1 MSPSRGPLR
10 AVLVAW
16 LWVLVAWLGVLSL
29 SWSVLA
35 MLLHPVLP
43 AAFGQRLGRAVIAWG
58 YRFYWVC
65 GRASGLMRID
75 ARALDALADQ
85 PGGLIVAANHPCMA
99 DAMLIV
105 ARLPRSVCIMKAG
118 LQRNVFLGAGA
129 RLARYIANDVPHL
142 LVRSAVEELQAGAQL
157 VLFPEGTRTE
167 GDRLQPLRGGI
178 ALIAQ
183 RAQVPVQTVI
193 IETDSPFLAKG
204 WPIWRLPPVPMVYR
218 LRLGQRFAA
227 PAADDPEAP
236 GVLMDA
242 LQSHLEQELAKQPR
256 R

>member
-1 MSPSRGPLR
+1 MRALR
-10 AVLVAW
+10 VAW
-16 LWVLVAWLGVLSL
+16 LWVLVAWLGLLSL
-29 SWSVLA
+29 SWTLLA

-58 YRFYWVC
+58 YRFYWIC

-75 ARALDALADQ
+75 ARALDVLADQ

-118 LQRNVFLGAGA
+118 LQRNIFLGAGA

-167 GDRLQPLRGGI
+167 GGRLQPLRGGI

-204 WPIWRLPPVPMVYR
+204 WPIWRLPPVPMHYR
-218 LRLGQRFAA
+218 LRLGQRFDPPPADDADA
-227 PAADDPEAP
+227 PA
-236 GVLMDA
+236 VLMAA
-242 LQSHLEQELAKQPR
+242 LASHLEQELADPPSR
-256 R
+256 